1 MIEITDVQIKL
12 TGDSILRA
20 FVTLTLN
27 DSFAVRGLMLKHG
40 AHGLFVVMPFRWRPD
55 GQHVEDAGP
64 LDEATRLYITR
75 VVVEA
80 YERKQLQAGAGVVQG

>member
-1 MIEITDVQIKL
+1 
-12 TGDSILRA
+12 
-20 FVTLTLN
+20 
-27 DSFAVRGLMLKHG
+27 
-40 AHGLFVVMPFRWRPD
+40 MPFRWRPD